1 MLEEFATIVSGGS
14 IPECGHWL
22 AEERPAE
29 TAEAL
34 LKFFA
39 Q

>member
-1 MLEEFATIVSGGS
+1 MLEEFATNVSGGS
-14 IPECGHWL
+14 IPACGHWL
-22 AEERPAE
+22 VEERPAE

-39 Q
+39 P